1 MRGNNISKLI
11 FPVALVL
18 ILLTMMLTSRS
29 QKTVTTIPSHPSV
42 PASPNDSIVTA
53 KVIRVQEG
61 DGTLLWVLT
70 IIIQTSQDVPGYPNI
85 TADKTGH
92 QLLVR
97 TMEDASPLHVNQ
109 IITAHLRFEG
119 DERSSFY
126 YIWEIY

>member
-1 MRGNNISKLI
+1 MFNSCAQKA
-11 FPVALVL
+11 VTA
-18 ILLTMMLTSRS
+18 TS
-29 QKTVTTIPSHPSV
+29 SHPSL
-42 PASPNDSIVTA
+42 PAAPNDSIVTA

-61 DGTLLWVLT
+61 DGTLPWVLT

-85 TADKTGH
+85 TADKIGQ

-97 TMEDASPLHVNQ
+97 TMEDASPLQADQ

-126 YIWEIY
+126 YIWDIH

>member
-1 MRGNNISKLI
+1 MIIRTKLF
-11 FPVALVL
+11 FPITLVL
-18 ILLTMMLTSRS
+18 ILLTMMFNSCV

-61 DGTLLWVLT
+61 EGTLPWVLT
-70 IIIQTSQDVPGYPNI
+70 IIIQTSEDVPGYPNI
-85 TADKTGH
+85 TADEIGQ

-97 TMEDASPLHVNQ
+97 TMEDASPLKEGQ

-126 YIWEIY
+126 YIWDIH